1 MAEPSSVPRLLW
13 DGSGEVMDIFR
24 LPPVAC
30 IVHDVL
36 LSSSDS
42 LVEPVWVGVVET
54 SPVPAWVTQEEL
66 VSSVGVQK
74 GVLTSDPEV
83 DETTVSL
90 VREESVDLIW
100 TLGGGDEAGWP
111 RDGVQA

>member
-13 DGSGEVMDIFR
+13 DGSGEVMDMFR

-42 LVEPVWVGVVET
+42 FVETVEIGVVET
-54 SPVPAWVTQEEL
+54 SPVPAWVIQEEL
-66 VSSVGVQK
+66 VSSV
-74 GVLTSDPEV
+74 
-83 DETTVSL
+83 
-90 VREESVDLIW
+90 
-100 TLGGGDEAGWP
+100 
-111 RDGVQA
+111 